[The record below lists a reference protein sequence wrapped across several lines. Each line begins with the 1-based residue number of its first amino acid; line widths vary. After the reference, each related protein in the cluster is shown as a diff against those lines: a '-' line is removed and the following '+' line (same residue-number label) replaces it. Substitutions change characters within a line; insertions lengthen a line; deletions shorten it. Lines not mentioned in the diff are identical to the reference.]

1 MKENKYC
8 VYKHT
13 NKINGKVYI
22 GQTGQTPENRWLEGK
37 GYIGCTHFYNA
48 IQKYGWDNFEHEIV
62 YNCLS
67 FEEANNYEKELIELY
82 DSTNSEKGYNLM
94 TGGVKSRPCEITR
107 QRMSES
113 RKGEKNPFYGKKLSK
128 EHKEKL
134 RKSHLGKKLSEE
146 TKKKISEGNKGKVFS
161 EETRK
166 KLSEANKGRTGV
178 WKGKHLPEETR
189 KKISEA
195 QKGEKG
201 HMYGKHL
208 SEEAR
213 RKISEAGKG
222 REVSEETRS
231 KISKALSKP
240 ILCVETGEVFRGI
253 TEAERQTG
261 NNHSNLVACLK
272 GRQKTCGGY
281 HWKYVEEN
289 QYDEIVNIPKPVL
302 EEEF

>member
-113 RKGEKNPFYGKKLSK
+113 RKGEKNPFYGKKNIK
-128 EHKEKL
+128 
-134 RKSHLGKKLSEE
+134 R
-146 TKKKISEGNKGKVFS
+146 
-161 EETRK
+161 
-166 KLSEANKGRTGV
+166 
-178 WKGKHLPEETR
+178 
-189 KKISEA
+189 A
-195 QKGEKG
+195 Q
-201 HMYGKHL
+201 
-208 SEEAR
+208 
-213 RKISEAGKG
+213 RKITEITL
-222 REVSEETRS
+222 REKVVR
-231 KISKALSKP
+231 
-240 ILCVETGEVFRGI
+240 R
-253 TEAERQTG
+253 
-261 NNHSNLVACLK
+261 N
-272 GRQKTCGGY
+272 QK
-281 HWKYVEEN
+281 EN
-289 QYDEIVNIPKPVL
+289 QRR
-302 EEEF
+302 

>member
-1 MKENKYC
+1 M
-8 VYKHT
+8 
-13 NKINGKVYI
+13 
-22 GQTGQTPENRWLEGK
+22 
-37 GYIGCTHFYNA
+37 
-48 IQKYGWDNFEHEIV
+48 
-62 YNCLS
+62 
-67 FEEANNYEKELIELY
+67 
-82 DSTNSEKGYNLM
+82 
-94 TGGVKSRPCEITR
+94 
-107 QRMSES
+107 
-113 RKGEKNPFYGKKLSK
+113 
-128 EHKEKL
+128 
-134 RKSHLGKKLSEE
+134 SEE

-222 REVSEETRS
+222 HEVSEETRS

-289 QYDEIVNIPKPVL
+289 QYDEIVNIPRPILKG
-302 EEEF
+302 EF